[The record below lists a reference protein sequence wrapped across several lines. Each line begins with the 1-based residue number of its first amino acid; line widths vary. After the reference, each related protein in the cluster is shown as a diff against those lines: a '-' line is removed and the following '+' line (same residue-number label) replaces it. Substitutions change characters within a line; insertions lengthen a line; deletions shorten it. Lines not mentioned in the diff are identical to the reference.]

1 MRKINMIFFAL
12 ILNLFLPN
20 AESLKCG
27 EEQIDNCKE
36 CAIGEESNICAKCE
50 AEHFPLLE
58 NLLCI
63 PCDDPIYGQ
72 IGCKG
77 NCDSSSYSDS
87 GFAYCEECKP
97 GYYNVEGLCYK
108 CSRGSDE
115 CVECTYEKEDN
126 SDEKIFK
133 CTKCSQAMNIESMIN
148 IIAKNVR

>member
-1 MRKINMIFFAL
+1 MIKKAL
-12 ILNLFLPN
+12 IILVILSNLL
-20 AESLKCG
+20 AIKSESLTCG
-27 EEQIDNCKE
+27 EEQIEHCSKCGNTPNVDE
-36 CAIGEESNICAKCE
+36 CYECE
-50 AEHFPLLE
+50 GGHFPLLE

-97 GYYNVEGLCYK
+97 GYYNVEGLCNK
-108 CSRGSDE
+108 CSRGSNE

-133 CTKCSQAMNIESMIN
+133 CTKCSQAMNIESMID